1 MATPAYNGVL
11 VVDFIIMSIEKI
23 TEKFE
28 SVVDY
33 NTKLENFDGPLD
45 LLLYLVKQS
54 EIEIK
59 DIFVSQVTDQFLAY
73 LNDIEDLDVEKAS
86 EYLSMAAT
94 LLEIKSRALL
104 PQVEFEDVAV
114 IDPEQALIRRLEEY
128 KMFKEEAQ
136 KLKSMENVDRFYKEP
151 DDNAYDVRV
160 VYKDFN
166 LEGLIK
172 AFVNVMTKADIR
184 ESVRTAR
191 KEIPKEV
198 FTVKDKIAYI
208 RNVLSDKE
216 SCSFYELFSPNCTR
230 GELITTFQAMLE
242 LLKLQYL
249 LCEQNDV
256 YGDITIT
263 LNPERSEEIGEID
276 EYN

>member
-1 MATPAYNGVL
+1 
-11 VVDFIIMSIEKI
+11 MSIEKI

-33 NTKLENFDGPLD
+33 NTKLDNFDGPLD

-59 DIFVSQVTDQFLAY
+59 DIFVSQVTEQFLAY
-73 LNDIEDLDVEKAS
+73 LDGIDELDVEKAS

-94 LLEIKSRALL
+94 LLEIKSRAVL
-104 PQVEFEDVAV
+104 PQIEFEDVE
-114 IDPEQALIRRLEEY
+114 IEDPEQALIRRLEEY

-136 KLKSMENVDRFYKEP
+136 KLKERENVNRFYKEP
-151 DDNAYDVRV
+151 DASSYDVRI
-160 VYKDFN
+160 VYTDFN
-166 LEGLIK
+166 IDGLIK

-184 ESVRTAR
+184 ESVKAAR

-198 FTVKDKIAYI
+198 FTVKGKIEVI
-208 RNVLSDKE
+208 REMLAERE
-216 SCSFYELFSPNCTR
+216 SCSFYELFSSDCTR
-230 GELITTFQAMLE
+230 SELITTFQAMLE
-242 LLKLQYL
+242 LLKLQYIF
-249 LCEQNDV
+249 CEQNGV
-256 YGDITIT
+256 YEDITIT
-263 LNPERSEEIGEID
+263 LNPDRSEEIGEID

>member
-1 MATPAYNGVL
+1 
-11 VVDFIIMSIEKI
+11 MSIEKI

-59 DIFVSQVTDQFLAY
+59 DIFVSQVTEQY
-73 LNDIEDLDVEKAS
+73 LKYIENIEVLDVEKAS

-104 PQVEFEDVAV
+104 PQIEFEGVETE
-114 IDPEQALIRRLEEY
+114 DPEQALIRKLEEY
-128 KMFKEEAQ
+128 KMFKEEAV
-136 KLKSMENVDRFYKEP
+136 KLKEMENVDRFYKAP
-151 DDNAYDVRV
+151 DDDAYNVRI

-184 ESVRTAR
+184 DSIKTTR

-198 FTVKDKIAYI
+198 FTVKDKIERI
-208 RNVLSDKE
+208 RSVLSERE
-216 SCSFYELFSPNCTR
+216 SCSFYELFSPDCTR
-230 GELITTFQAMLE
+230 SELITTFQAMLE
-242 LLKLQYL
+242 LLKLQYIY
-249 LCEQNDV
+249 CEQNGV
-256 YGDITIT
+256 YEDITIT
-263 LNPERSEEIGEID
+263 LNPDRSEDIGEID

>member
-1 MATPAYNGVL
+1 
-11 VVDFIIMSIEKI
+11 MSIEKI
-23 TEKFE
+23 AEKFE

-59 DIFVSQVTDQFLAY
+59 DIFVSQVTDQFLEY
-73 LNDIEDLDVEKAS
+73 LKGIDDLDVEKAS
-86 EYLSMAAT
+86 EYLAMAAT

-104 PQVEFEDVAV
+104 PQLEFEDVA
-114 IDPEQALIRRLEEY
+114 IEDPEQALIRKLEEY

-136 KLKSMENVDRFYKEP
+136 KLKTMENVDRFYKDP

-166 LEGLIK
+166 LDGLIK

-184 ESVRTAR
+184 ESIKTAR
-191 KEIPKEV
+191 KEIPKEI
-198 FTVKDKIAYI
+198 FTVKDKISYI
-208 RNVLSDKE
+208 RNVLAE
-216 SCSFYELFSPNCTR
+216 RNSCSFYELFLPDCTR

-242 LLKLQYL
+242 LLKLQYI
-249 LCEQNDV
+249 LCEQNGV
-256 YGDITIT
+256 YEDITIS
-263 LNPERSEEIGEID
+263 LNPERSEDIGEID